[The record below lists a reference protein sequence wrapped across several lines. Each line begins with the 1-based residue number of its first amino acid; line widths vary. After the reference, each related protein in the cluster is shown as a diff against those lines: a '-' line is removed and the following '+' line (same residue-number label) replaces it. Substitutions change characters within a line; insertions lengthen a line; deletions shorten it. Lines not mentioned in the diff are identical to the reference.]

1 MFEQTIYSLLRAKY
15 NDAKTGVE
23 WKEEGVK
30 ALEIKNGKITKVTTD
45 GDVVVEIDETTAFA
59 RRSTG
64 MFDKLGVMLFVGDI
78 VKFKHKHGSAEEAEI
93 LAPILWVN
101 AAYCIIIEGIDEPV
115 YLTQQ
120 NVLEIEKVGNVYAN
134 GAILETTID
143 EAIFKAQE

>member
-15 NDAKTGVE
+15 NDEKTGVE

-59 RRSTG
+59 RRSTN
-64 MFDKLGVMLFVGDI
+64 MFDKVGTMIFGGDI
-78 VKFKHKHGSAEEAEI
+78 VKFKHKHGDAEEVDR

-101 AAYCIIIEGIDEPV
+101 AAYCIVIEGIDEPI

-120 NVLEIEKVGNVYAN
+120 NMLEIEKVGNIYAN
-134 GAILETTID
+134 GVILETTID